1 MKESH
6 KDIWLKRKQLGRSR
20 YLVLFGLLP
29 WGLGLTVITSLIE
42 LISFQQ
48 INPVWVPARLVL
60 FFFIGFFVANARWQ
74 AMENRFESDSQ
85 QRP

>member
-1 MKESH
+1 MKAAN
-6 KDIWLKRKQLGRSR
+6 KDIWLKRKQLGRSK

-42 LISFQQ
+42 LISFSQ
-48 INPVWVPARLVL
+48 INPVWIPARLVV
-60 FFFIGFFVANARWQ
+60 FFFIGFFVANGRWQ
-74 AMENRFESDSQ
+74 AMETRFEPASQ